1 MLLRDCL
8 RYIFTVKSWCR
19 TYATTVLQ
27 TSLHA
32 TLSVLTFVSHTQAHK
47 LQQTSETVWQT
58 KWILERARDVSCSL
72 SHPYRRNRYVSIFF
86 IPPLST
92 WPVMCR
98 VLYSIPIDRTRD
110 VSCSLFHP
118 YRQDPWCVVLFIP
131 PLLIGSVMCRVLYST
146 SIDRNRG
153 VSLARCPFNSR
164 ADKSSPRATRG
175 YDESPER
182 TVSPLCKTLK
192 LYIYSLKRCAS

>member
-58 KWILERARDVSCSL
+58 KWILERARDVLYSL
-72 SHPYRRNRYVSIFF
+72 SHPYRQNRYVSICLFHPYRHDPWCVVFF
-86 IPPLST
+86 IPPLTTGPVMCRWLGAPLIHVPTTS
-92 WPVMCR
+92 PLPGQHVVMCR
-98 VLYSIPIDRTRD
+98 VLYSTPIDRTRD

-118 YRQDPWCVVLFIP
+118 
-131 PLLIGSVMCRVLYST
+131 
-146 SIDRNRG
+146 
-153 VSLARCPFNSR
+153 
-164 ADKSSPRATRG
+164 
-175 YDESPER
+175 
-182 TVSPLCKTLK
+182 
-192 LYIYSLKRCAS
+192 